1 MLQSQLFVKKCKRCI
16 SKDEILMNNVK
27 NVENVFYDF
36 LKVFDKKALEN
47 MFNYYYENFNFDKG
61 IYDFIDKFIPMID
74 FLSLEILEHE
84 FNFDEKRI
92 ILDIF
97 DASACTMK
105 SNQLSE
111 FAKAIVSLGILG

>member
-1 MLQSQLFVKKCKRCI
+1 MLQSKLFVKKCKKCI

-36 LKVFDKKALEN
+36 LKIFDKKALEN
-47 MFNYYYENFNFDKG
+47 VFNYYYENFNFDKG
-61 IYDFIDKFIPMID
+61 IYAFIDEFIPIIN
-74 FLSLEILEHE
+74 FLSLEIVDHE

-92 ILDIF
+92 ILEIF
-97 DASACTMK
+97 DLSAGTIS

-111 FAKAIVSLGILG
+111 FAKAIVSLGVLK